1 MTNKNKLSRR
11 EAIKILGTATGASL
25 LANIPAKWSR
35 PEVTGSPLP
44 AFAQTSGNR
53 FIASCADFNDPPHDV
68 LLNTFAHVIFT
79 AVGPPN
85 TNIPFNLTP
94 VQLTIT
100 SSPQSVMSNSFGD
113 VSLTTQ
119 VQFNGGE
126 SFPMITNQF
135 SVPGVECG
143 AATVNFF
150 VTDLV

>member
-1 MTNKNKLSRR
+1 MTDQNKLSRR
-11 EAIKILGTATGASL
+11 EAIKILGAATGASL
-25 LANIPAKWSR
+25 LANLPSKWSK
-35 PEVTGSPLP
+35 PEITGSQLP
-44 AFAQTSGNR
+44 AFAQTSGPT
-53 FIASCADFNDPPHDV
+53 FIAPCAYNNNPPQEV

-100 SSPQSVMSNSFGD
+100 SSPQSVMSNSLGG

-126 SFPMITNQF
+126 SFPTLTNQF
-135 SVPGVECG
+135 SGPVAECG